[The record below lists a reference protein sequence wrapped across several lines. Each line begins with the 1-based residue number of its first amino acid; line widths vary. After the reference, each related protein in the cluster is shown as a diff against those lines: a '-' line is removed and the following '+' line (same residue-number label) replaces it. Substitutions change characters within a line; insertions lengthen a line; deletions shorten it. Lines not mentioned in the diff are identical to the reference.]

1 MLSKIAKPGDKIE
14 LVKVDSGENNE
25 NNEKNEKITTY
36 FSKIY
41 DIIEEDKLK
50 IAMPTEGTRMI
61 LLEKNVKYEICM
73 FTAQGLY
80 KCRAVMTERYK
91 EDNVYIAIMELYT
104 GVQKFQRRQH
114 YRLECNIEVQ
124 YRVLTEE
131 EAKLLLNNQKPADFE
146 NALVG
151 KGQIRGITLDIS
163 GGGVRFIS
171 QSPDM
176 EGKHILI
183 EFDVQ
188 IGNAPKYFS
197 IVAVQI
203 DTRKK
208 PNRKNVYEHRVQFE
222 NISQR
227 DREDLIK
234 YIFEEERRLRKNE
247 KG

>member
-104 GVQKFQRRQH
+104 GVQKFQRRQ
-114 YRLECNIEVQ
+114 Q
-124 YRVLTEE
+124 Y
-131 EAKLLLNNQKPADFE
+131 
-146 NALVG
+146 
-151 KGQIRGITLDIS
+151 
-163 GGGVRFIS
+163 
-171 QSPDM
+171 
-176 EGKHILI
+176 
-183 EFDVQ
+183 
-188 IGNAPKYFS
+188 
-197 IVAVQI
+197 
-203 DTRKK
+203 
-208 PNRKNVYEHRVQFE
+208 
-222 NISQR
+222 
-227 DREDLIK
+227 
-234 YIFEEERRLRKNE
+234 
-247 KG
+247 